1 MRFPLLLLLLWRTLS
16 LDAQSFVD
24 ITVNAG
30 LNQAKG
36 RCYGLA
42 WGDYDADG
50 DPDLYVS
57 RHGGPNL
64 LYQNQGELRFKE
76 VADKVGL
83 AFTGKTTTAVW
94 GDLDN
99 DGDLD
104 LYLGNEGAANRLFE
118 NVEGKFQDITTS
130 AKVGDSGQSRAV
142 LLADVDQDGL
152 LDIYVANL
160 LGPNR
165 LYRNLGNLRFQ
176 DITDASGT
184 QDTQLNLG
192 AIFLDYDRDGD
203 QDLYL
208 THDNKQPNILLQ
220 NDGSGQFTDVSAV
233 SGSNYAGYGM
243 GVDAGD
249 VNNDGWLDL
258 YITNLSDNILLLNQQ
273 DGTFQNITGLAK
285 ISDRGMGWGTSF
297 LDFDNDG
304 WLDIYAVNDS
314 DFSPFPNVLYRN
326 LGNLAFDKV
335 ALNEPISSLGA
346 GYATAKADIDGD
358 GLLDLALANTSEEG
372 VQLFHNQNSDPQNW
386 LSVKLIGSRSNR
398 DAIGASLSLRS
409 SDGLWTTDLAAGSG
423 YAAQNAQSLHIGLG
437 NRTRIDSLYVRWPE
451 GTRQAFAAPPLNQEI
466 TIIEGLGI
474 QTTSTTLFN
483 LRVSPNPL
491 AEQMEV
497 FFMLPFAERI
507 HLSLLDSQGRIVRQ
521 IREEEMAAGL
531 HRIGWELRGDLSPG
545 LYIVRLQAKDQ
556 VEAIKLMHR

>member
-1 MRFPLLLLLLWRTLS
+1 MRFLVFFLLLWRTLS
-16 LDAQSFVD
+16 LNAQNFAD

-36 RCYGLA
+36 RCFGLA

-50 DPDLYVS
+50 DADLYVS
-57 RHGGPNL
+57 RHGAPNL
-64 LYQNQGELRFKE
+64 LYQNQGDLRFKE

-83 AFTGKTTTAVW
+83 DFAGKTTTAVW

-118 NVEGKFQDITTS
+118 NVDGEFLDITTS
-130 AKVGDSGQSRAV
+130 ARVGDQGQSRAV
-142 LLADVDQDGL
+142 LLADIDQDGL

-176 DITDASGT
+176 DITESSGT
-184 QDTQLNLG
+184 QDDQLNLG

-220 NDGSGQFTDVSAV
+220 NDGSGHFRDVSVA
-233 SGSNYAGYGM
+233 SGTNYAGFGM

-285 ISDRGMGWGTSF
+285 ISDRGMGWGTTF

-326 LGNLAFDKV
+326 LGNLQFEKV
-335 ALNEPISSLGA
+335 AIEEPISSSGA
-346 GYATAKADIDGD
+346 GYASAKADIDGD

-372 VQLFHNQNSDPQNW
+372 VRLFHNQNADAKNW
-386 LSVKLIGSRSNR
+386 LSVKLVGSRSNR
-398 DAIGASLSLRS
+398 DAVGASLSLKS
-409 SDGLWTTDLAAGSG
+409 SDGTWTTDLAAGSG
-423 YAAQNAQSLHIGLG
+423 YAAQNAHPLHIGLG
-437 NRTRIDSLYVRWPE
+437 NLSNLDSIQVRWPD
-451 GTRQAFAAPPLNQEI
+451 GNRQSFAAPAINQEI
-466 TIIEGLGI
+466 IIIEGLGL
-474 QTTSTTLFN
+474 QSQASTTFN
-483 LRVSPNPL
+483 LRVSPNPFVDQI
-491 AEQMEV
+491 EI
-497 FFMLPFAERI
+497 FFVLPSVERV
-507 HLSLLDSQGRIVRQ
+507 HLSLADAKGTI
-521 IREEEMAAGL
+521 IRKIRDEELAAGIN
-531 HRIGWELRGDLSPG
+531 RIKLDLEADLGPG
-545 LYIVRLQAKDQ
+545 VYVVRLQAMDQ
-556 VEAIKLMHR
+556 METVKLVHP